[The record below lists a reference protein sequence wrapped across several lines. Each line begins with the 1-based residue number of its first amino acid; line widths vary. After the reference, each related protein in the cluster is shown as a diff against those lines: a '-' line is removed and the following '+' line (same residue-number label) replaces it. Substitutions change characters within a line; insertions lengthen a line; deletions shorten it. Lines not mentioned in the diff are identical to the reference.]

1 MQVTLK
7 DIAGTMGVTIT
18 TVHKALNGRDPRS
31 SILTIEPEVV
41 LRSNYRSI

>member
-18 TVHKALNGRDPRS
+18 IVHKALNGREGVSENGDDPIS
-31 SILTIEPEVV
+31 GS
-41 LRSNYRSI
+41 